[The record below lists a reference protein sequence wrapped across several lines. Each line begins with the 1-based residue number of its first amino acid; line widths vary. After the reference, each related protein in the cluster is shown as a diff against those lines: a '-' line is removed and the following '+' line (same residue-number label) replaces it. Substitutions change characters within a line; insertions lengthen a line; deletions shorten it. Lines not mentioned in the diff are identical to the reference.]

1 VNDFNTWWTVKKHL
15 GHDKYGP
22 LTTHQAA
29 KAAWDEAA
37 KQSSDELAR
46 LRAENAELRADAE
59 RWMNLLRGYRK
70 AVGDVAPYFDKP
82 LTDSNMVFWVNL
94 NNAGATV
101 NAAIDAARKE
111 EQ

>member
-1 VNDFNTWWTVKKHL
+1 MNQFDKWWLQWRGIEMYTEIDPLCDAK
-15 GHDKYGP
+15 GAWFAAMMQADK
-22 LTTHQAA
+22 
-29 KAAWDEAA
+29 
-37 KQSSDELAR
+37 ELSR

-70 AVGDVAPYFDKP
+70 AVSDVAPYFDKP